1 MPGSHELRA
10 LWRLNG
16 TCQSLAQLRKC
27 IALAGSQVK
36 RHREPSMGTSLLI
49 AFIHE
54 QSKRFLDSS
63 SGGGRSPDL
72 SLLDAETR
80 RS

>member
-36 RHREPSMGTSLLI
+36 RHRELSMGTSLLI

-54 QSKRFLDSS
+54 QSKHFLDSS